1 MAERDLRG
9 TWKGR
14 ERKVKKTFSPLI
26 GMVYEGTDKFFGGQV
41 VGVLVNVY
49 TDNDEAVLRTK
60 QGVFTSVDKQS
71 LKIVVSS

>member
-14 ERKVKKTFSPLI
+14 ERKVKKTSSPML
-26 GMVYEGTDKFFGGQV
+26 GMVYEGVDKFFGGQV
-41 VGVLVNVY
+41 VGVLIQLHQE
-49 TDNDEAVLRTK
+49 NDEAVLQMK
-60 QGVFTSVDKQS
+60 GNSLVSVDKKT

>member
-1 MAERDLRG
+1 MSERDLRG

-14 ERKVKKTFSPLI
+14 EKKVRKTFSPML
-26 GMVYEGTDKFFGGQV
+26 GMVYEGTDKFFGGTV

-71 LKIVVSS
+71 LKIVTV

>member
-14 ERKVKKTFSPLI
+14 ERNRKKTSSPML
-26 GMVYEGTDKFFGGQV
+26 GMVYEGVDKFFGGQV

-71 LKIVVSS
+71 LKIVTV